1 MERAESKTL
10 ILTFTG
16 FPFAVAAL
24 WELDGALEPDMS
36 FGEVESRTRLVHQE
50 HYLLDQAD
58 QELSSLVKAVYDFSR
73 TYGPLSHVGTFIAP
87 GPFTS
92 LRAAVALLDGLN
104 MCSAF
109 RAHYW
114 NLFEV
119 LFSKQYVKERILW
132 AVDNGRQSWCIGY
145 MSPRKVTQELV
156 LEVRDDVSQMSL
168 EKFQAHSSQEKDLQE
183 NSWDTRLIWRRSSLE
198 DMLDVLKKFAV
209 CVLYEEVM
217 LERKLQGFEE
227 KAVHVA

>member
-24 WELDGALEPDMS
+24 WELDGTLDSDLS
-36 FGEVESRTRLVHQE
+36 FGDLESGMRLVHQE
-50 HYLLDQAD
+50 HYLLDHAD

-73 TYGPLSHVGTFIAP
+73 TYGALQHVATFIAP

-104 MCSAF
+104 MCGDF

-119 LFSKQYVKERILW
+119 LFSKQYAKERVLW
-132 AVDNGRQSWCIGY
+132 AVDNGRQAWCIGY

-168 EKFQAHSSQEKDLQE
+168 EKFQAHSFQEKDLHE

-198 DMLDVLKKFAV
+198 DILDVLKKFAV

-217 LERKLQGFEE
+217 LERKTQEFEE
-227 KAVHVA
+227 KAVHAA